1 MRIQSPGRGI
11 FAGAALGGRRVPT
24 GTGGWRGAR
33 GVGFGTRPERTRVRI
48 VHDPARASIAP
59 GRYPER
65 RGEGEG
71 SIDGRTCTAGCASRS
86 IRLSRFW
93 LSERSVENARG
104 GSGLPAARVTT
115 PPRMPR
121 RLLESTTTALTRR
134 ATPAGDEPAAREPN
148 MRTARGW
155 LNRTAVEAGMVC
167 MVNACGDG
175 VCGGV

>member
-1 MRIQSPGRGI
+1 M
-11 FAGAALGGRRVPT
+11 
-24 GTGGWRGAR
+24 
-33 GVGFGTRPERTRVRI
+33 
-48 VHDPARASIAP
+48 
-59 GRYPER
+59 
-65 RGEGEG
+65 
-71 SIDGRTCTAGCASRS
+71 
-86 IRLSRFW
+86 
-93 LSERSVENARG
+93 
-104 GSGLPAARVTT
+104 PAARVTT